1 MRSKFT
7 TTFEALA
14 EKTENADF
22 LIVFGV
28 RHWAVDGMGVHL
40 FQHRPRCHNLRYWVD
55 LPDNASELQ
64 FTRVASSRMWCA
76 S

>member
-7 TTFEALA
+7 TTFETLA

-28 RHWAVDGMGVHL
+28 RHFAVDGMGVHL
-40 FQHRPRCHNLRYWVD
+40 F
-55 LPDNASELQ
+55 
-64 FTRVASSRMWCA
+64 
-76 S
+76 